1 MENTNSQPSGDPRAE
16 YVRRREAWKTTQ
28 ALYENQ
34 HRSLGIAKLALGGIT
49 LVVIGLA
56 LAARVVSVLW
66 VLAPLFAIVVLA
78 IIHGRVLKRRGRC
91 SRTVAYYERALA
103 RIDNRWMGTGE
114 TGERFQSASHP
125 YSRDLDLFGLG
136 SLFELLCAART
147 RVGQE
152 TLAQWLLAP
161 ASPAQVCARQEA
173 VVDLRSRLDL
183 REDLAVLAEEA
194 GSLAPAE
201 VLATWGEGKPLLASP
216 KGPWRCCF
224 CWTSSFREQTSKTG
238 GWARRRWCAAW
249 LSAGRLDW

>member
-1 MENTNSQPSGDPRAE
+1 LSLHESSCSETERRSTSGVCSSA
-16 YVRRREAWKTTQ
+16 
-28 ALYENQ
+28 
-34 HRSLGIAKLALGGIT
+34 RSLENHPSPCLGVGQLLLGGVT
-49 LVVIGLA
+49 LLVIGLTLVA
-56 LAARVVSVLW
+56 KLMSVLW
-66 VLAPLFAIVVLA
+66 VLAPLFAMVVLA
-78 IIHGRVLKRRGRC
+78 TIHERVLKRRGRC
-91 SRTVAYYERALA
+91 LRTVAYYERALA

-114 TGERFQSASHP
+114 TGERFQNASHP
-125 YSRDLDLFGLG
+125 YSRDLDLFGVG
-136 SLFELLCAART
+136 SLFDLLCTART

-161 ASPAQVCARQEA
+161 ASPAQVRARQEA